1 MDESRLAGSFARYRT
16 VSGFVCYKTIWQEI
30 LKDIIRRG
38 NFARYRLVI
47 WLRQQGKKFRE
58 IGNIMNISSEL
69 ARTLVSFVDLKIE
82 YKKPL

>member
-1 MDESRLAGSFARYRT
+1 MDFFERLNQN
-16 VSGFVCYKTIWQEI
+16 SGELCFLGKNLWQEI

-82 YKKPL
+82 YKKTL